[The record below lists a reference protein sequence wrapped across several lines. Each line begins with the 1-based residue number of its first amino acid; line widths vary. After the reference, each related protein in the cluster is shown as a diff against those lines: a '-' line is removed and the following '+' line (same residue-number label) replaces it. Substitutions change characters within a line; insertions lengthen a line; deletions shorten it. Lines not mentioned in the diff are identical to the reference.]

1 MSIYHFVRGPRLFI
15 QAAREDGDPD
25 AVNQNPEDEMLEY
38 GRDVGADASSSDIQ
52 RVHTQRLFNTESH
65 SSAASQNRVAR
76 KGGLKSVTRKIIR
89 KTTTLTRG
97 EQRTVT
103 ESLVSQ
109 TGKDGKE
116 VTVPKRFVTE
126 TVVRTPWGTTD
137 DDEMDEGSS
146 GGGAHSSGGSN
157 GGVPRPNRNRPHH
170 HHHHHTSK
178 QRESMTKSSHVPYSN
193 GHKSEV
199 SDCTGERKEWFC
211 EKFDYFLHQK
221 VVRMSDIQHFYL

>member
-25 AVNQNPEDEMLEY
+25 AVNQNPDDELLEY
-38 GRDVGADASSSDIQ
+38 GRDIGGEASDLQ
-52 RVHTQRLFNTESH
+52 RVHTQRVFNTESH
-65 SSAASQNRVAR
+65 SSAASTNRTAR

-116 VTVPKRFVTE
+116 VSVPKRFVTE

-137 DDEMDEGSS
+137 DDMDEGSS
-146 GGGAHSSGGSN
+146 GGGAHSSGSN
-157 GGVPRPNRNRPHH
+157 GGGGTRLHIKRE
-170 HHHHHTSK
+170 TASK
-178 QRESMTKSSHVPYSN
+178 NSRAHYSN
-193 GHKSEV
+193 GHKV
-199 SDCTGERKEWFC
+199 SFC
-211 EKFDYFLHQK
+211 SRDVK
-221 VVRMSDIQHFYL
+221 